1 MFKFKLPKNNVWRQI
16 INILVNAKIKI
27 VFVPRHLCANQQGT
41 WRHPRGGPCGW
52 RAIDTWAPT
61 DPSASLAPWQRP
73 GGRYPARIFLLSE
86 KNYSSCVC
94 LWVVSSFDTQGDQ
107 PAACTYL
114 DAEQGL
120 SAFLQTLVIHC
131 VVCRQHLEEGLVARH
146 ALVLGAQQLH
156 ATLTTE
162 W

>member
-1 MFKFKLPKNNVWRQI
+1 MVLY
-16 INILVNAKIKI
+16 
-27 VFVPRHLCANQQGT
+27 VPRHLCANQLGT
-41 WRHPRGGPCGW
+41 WRHPRGDPCGW
-52 RAIDTWAPT
+52 RATDTWAPA

-94 LWVVSSFDTQGDQ
+94 ARTVSSCIMWHTRRSTR
-107 PAACTYL
+107 CTYL

-131 VVCRQHLEEGLVARH
+131 VVRRQHLEEGLVARH

-156 ATLTTE
+156 AALTTQ
-162 W
+162 WLSVHYSAPRV